1 MWNMNKLKK
10 YVLSMLM
17 LTSGLVCLA
26 QSGITVRGKVEDAEG
41 APVLGAAVMVRGTD
55 SGALVD
61 ADGAYRL
68 DNVPA
73 DAVLVASSLGFAD
86 AEIKEIGGR
95 YEPSRTPIDSPY
107 VLACAQA
114 VKDGFGEE
122 PILFPGVGGA
132 GPNCV
137 FTDILGMPAIEIP
150 FADALQ
156 NNHAPNES
164 QVLSGFMN
172 GIKTSAAVI
181 ERIPTVSRE
190 RGGEK
195 K

>member
-1 MWNMNKLKK
+1 MNKLKK

-73 DAVLVASSLGFAD
+73 DAVLVASSLGLRYREKGILYRFCQR
-86 AEIKEIGGR
+86 GQGR
-95 YEPSRTPIDSPY
+95 GSFKK
-107 VLACAQA
+107 ACRQSY
-114 VKDGFGEE
+114 K
-122 PILFPGVGGA
+122 
-132 GPNCV
+132 V
-137 FTDILGMPAIEIP
+137 F
-150 FADALQ
+150 
-156 NNHAPNES
+156 
-164 QVLSGFMN
+164 
-172 GIKTSAAVI
+172 
-181 ERIPTVSRE
+181 
-190 RGGEK
+190 
-195 K
+195 

>member
-86 AEIKEIGGR
+86 AEIPVQGR
-95 YEPSRTPIDSPY
+95 
-107 VLACAQA
+107 
-114 VKDGFGEE
+114 G
-122 PILFPGVGGA
+122 
-132 GPNCV
+132 
-137 FTDILGMPAIEIP
+137 
-150 FADALQ
+150 
-156 NNHAPNES
+156 
-164 QVLSGFMN
+164 
-172 GIKTSAAVI
+172 
-181 ERIPTVSRE
+181 
-190 RGGEK
+190 
-195 K
+195 